1 MRSLRSARAAV
12 TYALASRAAP
22 SALSALAVTSMT
34 FVWPSGLI
42 ETFWRTS
49 AAVVPRPVTAAVRTA
64 AARVSRTAAAVWIVR
79 VGSADSRSTSMPM
92 KASLVAGSGDAS
104 SVEVAS

>member
-1 MRSLRSARAAV
+1 MRSLRSASAAV

-22 SALSALAVTSMT
+22 SALSAFAVTSMT

-42 ETFWRTS
+42 EIFLRTS
-49 AAVVPRPVTAAVRTA
+49 VAVIPPPITAAVRTA
-64 AARVSRTAAAVWIVR
+64 ASRVSSTAAAVWIVR

-92 KASLVAGSGDAS
+92 KASFVAGSGEAS